1 MKYNHDNDFMECQQT
16 PMLFTGEI
24 KGIQDVMKMMY
35 RGEVK
40 LTLANLKI
48 IMKFSVVYACGVPE
62 MYEICR

>member
-35 RGEVK
+35 RGEVNIRK
-40 LTLANLKI
+40 SKDNYE
-48 IMKFSVVYACGVPE
+48 VQCGIRLRCPGDVRN
-62 MYEICR
+62 M